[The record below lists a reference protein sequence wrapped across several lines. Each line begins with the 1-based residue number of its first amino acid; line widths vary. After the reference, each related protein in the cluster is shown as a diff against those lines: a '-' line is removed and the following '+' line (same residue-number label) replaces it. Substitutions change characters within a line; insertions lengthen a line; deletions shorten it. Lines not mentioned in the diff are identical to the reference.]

1 MQAIITYNEEE
12 AVPVLTLSADTEA
25 EEVSLQLLAAH
36 DDINIVVELKE
47 SDELVFK
54 HLKL

>member
-1 MQAIITYNEEE
+1 MQVIITLNEEKNI
-12 AVPVLTLSADTEA
+12 PVLTLSADNEA

-36 DDINIVVELKE
+36 DDINIIVELKD

-54 HLKL
+54 HIRT